1 MRRILAVLLMAGA
14 GMIATACSSSGRGV
28 RPGSEVV
35 TTLEVENQNFADM
48 TIFLVNGGQRIR
60 LGRATGKTKTAM
72 RLPRNVLTFPRE
84 LQFLAEPAGG
94 QSGGSTSR
102 IWVTPG
108 DTVLLI
114 VTP

>member
-1 MRRILAVLLMAGA
+1 MRRILTLVLIVAGTVLA
-14 GMIATACSSSGRGV
+14 SACSSSGRGV
-28 RPGSEVV
+28 RPGSEAV
-35 TTLEVENQNFADM
+35 TTLEVDNQNFTDM

-60 LGRATGKTKTAM
+60 LGRATGKAKTEM
-72 RLPRNVLTFPRE
+72 RIPRNVLTFPRE

-94 QSGGSTSR
+94 QGGSSTSR
-102 IWVTPG
+102 IWVNPG